1 MIYKNYLIIKIIAII
16 VSKIMFDFYS
26 LHYNYWN
33 LIVCTNFCWLYKFF
47 MLDVCVGAQF
57 CIIINF

>member
-1 MIYKNYLIIKIIAII
+1 MIYKNCLITKIIVSII

-26 LHYNYWN
+26 IHYNYWN

-47 MLDVCVGAQF
+47 MLDV
-57 CIIINF
+57 